1 MRDTEK
7 VTETTSI
14 GALADARASKKDP
27 LNVPILGIFAGKIVV
42 KSERQRGSSGRMRAE
57 FRLNS

>member
-7 VTETTSI
+7 VTKTTSI
-14 GALADARASKKDP
+14 GPLADARASKKHP

-42 KSERQRGSSGRMRAE
+42 
-57 FRLNS
+57 

>member
-14 GALADARASKKDP
+14 GALADTGTSKKDP
-27 LNVPILGIFAGKIVV
+27 LNVAILGIFPGKIVA
-42 KSERQRGSSGRMRAE
+42 KSERRRGSG
-57 FRLNS
+57 